1 MTLNPPLHSD
11 RVQAGGVGFDDD
23 FWGQRA
29 LFLRSDHGYDAG
41 AGANTLITSRSTE
54 LTVKRAGLAQRLRAR
69 FPDFELVPDLGSRI
83 GTLQW
88 YRGVATCVG
97 LCAVTLFMA
106 PGLEN
111 PIYGYVPPA
120 LQGEEWEAARVQ
132 AITPLADGAKTG
144 YTMAPTGLVAPLTD
158 TPERPI
164 IDLTT
169 KISSGGTL
177 LGALKRSGVG
187 DTDATFAVSL
197 IGDAIPLKDL
207 HAGTPFDL
215 RLGRRTD
222 KSQPR
227 PLEQL
232 AFRARFDL
240 RVEVQRGADG
250 TLALRQIPIAVD
262 STPLRIRGKVGS
274 SLYRSARAA
283 GAPAKAVESFIRA
296 MATRIPMSR
305 VGADDEFEIIVA
317 QDRAETGEVR
327 YGNVLYGGI
336 RQGSNNIEL
345 ASWTYQGR
353 TEWFDMAG
361 KGEKRGSMIR
371 PVQGRLTSSFGMRF
385 HPVLGRRRMHKG
397 WDIAAP
403 SGTPIRAIADGRV
416 VFSGRNG
423 GYGNFVKLSHSGSMQ
438 SAYGHMS
445 RIAVRNGAR
454 VRRGDIV
461 GYVGSTGISTGPHVH
476 FEVLRGG
483 VAVNPGSVS
492 FMSQNTLGG
501 GDLSAFR
508 SNVSRLKAVPVYRI
522 EESEAPA
529 E

>member
-1 MTLNPPLHSD
+1 M
-11 RVQAGGVGFDDD
+11 
-23 FWGQRA
+23 
-29 LFLRSDHGYDAG
+29 FLRSDHGYDAG
-41 AGANTLITSRSTE
+41 AGANALSNPRTTE
-54 LTVKRAGLAQRLRAR
+54 LTVTRAGLAQRLRAR

-120 LQGEEWEAARVQ
+120 LQGQEWEAARVQ

-144 YTMAPTGLVAPLTD
+144 YNMAPTGLVAPLTD
-158 TPERPI
+158 TPERPV

-187 DTDATFAVSL
+187 DTDATSAVSL
-197 IGDAIPLKDL
+197 IGNAIPLTDL
-207 HAGTPFDL
+207 QAGTPFDL

-327 YGNVLYGGI
+327 FGNVLYGGI
-336 RQGSNNIEL
+336 RKGSEKIEL

-361 KGEKRGSMIR
+361 KGEMRGSLSR
-371 PVQGRLTSSFGMRF
+371 PVNGHITSSYGMRM
-385 HPVLGRRRMHKG
+385 HPLLGRRRMHKG
-397 WDIAAP
+397 IDFGAR
-403 SGTPIRAIADGRV
+403 SGTPIHAVSDGV
-416 VFSGRNG
+416 IIYAGRNG
-423 GYGNFVKLSHSGSMQ
+423 GYGNFVKIRHSGNLASG
-438 SAYGHMS
+438 YGHMS

-454 VRRGDIV
+454 VRRGDII
-461 GYVGSTGISTGPHVH
+461 GYVGSTGVSTGPHLH
-476 FEVLRGG
+476 YELYRNG
-483 VAVNPGSVS
+483 VAVNPNSVS
-492 FMSQNTLGG
+492 FMSQSRLSG
-501 GDLSAFR
+501 GDLSSFR
-508 SNVSRLKAVPVYRI
+508 SNVTRLRAVPVYKA